1 MNTGRGELLTAR
13 DADDALERLHALGCT
28 DGLPVVVPTP
38 EKVARMVLASGLDAD
53 LELGE
58 TGPAGGV
65 ATVEK
70 VAVAAVMA
78 GCLPDHMPVVVAV
91 IRAVCQPAFDL
102 GELQATTHCIAPL
115 IIVNG
120 PARTRCGGF
129 ASGFGVMG
137 PGHRANA
144 SVGRAL
150 RLAMINLGG
159 AHPGESDMA
168 LHGSPAKFTF
178 CIAEDEESSPFPP
191 LHTTFG
197 AAANDSTVTVIGV
210 EGPHSTIFT
219 GDVDDPASPGA
230 LLDTLAAVIANRGS
244 NNVYLGGR
252 AAVVI
257 VLNPDHAEVFRRAG
271 IDRGTVQRELAA
283 RAVMPRALLARSS
296 SKLLFGDEE
305 FVPAVRDPAN
315 LHVLVAGGPGLYSMV
330 MPSWGAGPHGN
341 IAVHQR
347 IELDQFCE
355 LPAR

>member
-1 MNTGRGELLTAR
+1 MTDLLVAR
-13 DADDALERLHALGCT
+13 DADHALEELHALGCT
-28 DGLPVVVPTP
+28 DGLPVVIPTP
-38 EKVARMVLASGLDAD
+38 ERVARLVLASGLDAD

-58 TGPAGGV
+58 MGPAFGV

-91 IRAVCQPAFDL
+91 VRAVCDAAFDL
-102 GELQATTHCIAPL
+102 AELQATTHCIAPL
-115 IIVNG
+115 VIVNG
-120 PARTRCGGF
+120 PARTTCGGF

-150 RLAMINLGG
+150 RLALINIGG
-159 AHPGESDMA
+159 ARPGESDMA

-178 CIAEDEESSPFPP
+178 CIAEDEEASPFPP

-197 AAANDSTVTVIGV
+197 HAATDSAVTVVGV

-219 GDVDDPASPGA
+219 GDVDDPKSAEA

-252 AAVVI
+252 AAVVV
-257 VLNPDHAEVFRRAG
+257 VLNPDHAEVFRRA
-271 IDRGTVQRELAA
+271 RLTREEVQRALAT
-283 RAVMPRALLARSS
+283 RAVQPRAQLARSS
-296 SKLLFGDEE
+296 AKLLFGDEDLL
-305 FVPAVRDPAN
+305 PAVRDPAN
-315 LHVLVAGGPGLYSMV
+315 IHVLVAGGPGLYSMV

-341 IAVHQR
+341 IAVHRR
-347 IELDQFCE
+347 IELNPFCE